1 MRKSQ
6 EELKLFHMSDNEKFM
21 VGNEAM
27 RRWKFITLNTCI
39 RKKERV
45 EVNAKLPPEESGG
58 KERKIEL
65 KVSRRKE
72 SIKVKSEINNAE
84 PRES

>member
-39 RKKERV
+39 RKKGLKSMLSFHLKNQV
-45 EVNAKLPPEESGG
+45 
-58 KERKIEL
+58 ERKGKL
-65 KVSRRKE
+65 
-72 SIKVKSEINNAE
+72 N
-84 PRES
+84 